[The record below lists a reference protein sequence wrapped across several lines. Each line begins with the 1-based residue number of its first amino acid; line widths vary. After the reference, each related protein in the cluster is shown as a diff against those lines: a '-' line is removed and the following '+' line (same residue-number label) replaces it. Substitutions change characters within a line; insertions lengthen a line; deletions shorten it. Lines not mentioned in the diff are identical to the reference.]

1 MPKPNSKS
9 VERTKYQ
16 KGEERWIQR
25 TQVNPAPYNPRVIG
39 EGAEKR
45 LKAKM
50 KTMGLLGTL
59 IWNERTGNLVSG
71 HQRLKQL
78 DSLEGYPARCVD
90 YEVRV
95 TVLDL
100 DDKTEIEAN
109 VFLNNPSTQGEWD
122 YEALAALNIDMGVS
136 FDAMGF
142 TSTDVDL
149 MFDGDSRFSE
159 LFRDTEEVAATKE
172 KIQEVREARKTSLD
186 DMKAKQSAEFY
197 FIVVC
202 QSEKAKTDLMKGIG
216 VPPYEEYI
224 NGALVARKLGVEV
237 DER

>member
-1 MPKPNSKS
+1 MPKPNKGI
-9 VERTKYQ
+9 ERTKFQ

-25 TQVNPAPYNPRVIG
+25 TQINPAPYNPRVIG

-78 DSLEGYPARCVD
+78 DSLEGYPAKCAD

-100 DDKTEIEAN
+100 DEKTEIEAN

-122 YEALAALNIDMGVS
+122 IEALGALNQDFGVS

-142 TSTDVDL
+142 TTTDVDL
-149 MFDGDSRFSE
+149 LFDGDSRFSE
-159 LFRDTEEVAATKE
+159 LFSDAEEVKATKE
-172 KIQEVREARKTSLD
+172 KIQEVREARDKSMTE
-186 DMKAKQSAEFY
+186 MKRAQSTEFY

-202 QSEKAKTDLMKGIG
+202 QSEKAKVDLMKAIG
-216 VPPYEEYI
+216 VPPLEEFI
-224 NGALVARKLGVEV
+224 NGALVARKLGVAV

>member
-1 MPKPNSKS
+1 MPKPSKGAPRRN
-9 VERTKYQ
+9 EYQ
-16 KGEERWIQR
+16 KGEEKWILR
-25 TQVNPAPYNPRVIG
+25 SAINPAPYNPRVIG

-45 LKAKM
+45 LKSKM

-78 DSLEGYPARCVD
+78 DSLEGYPAKCDD
-90 YEVRV
+90 YEIRV
-95 TVLDL
+95 TAVDV
-100 DDKTEIEAN
+100 DEKTEIEAN
-109 VFLNNPSTQGEWD
+109 VFLNNPSAQGEWD
-122 YEALAALNIDMGVS
+122 LDALAAINLDQGVS

-142 TSTDVDL
+142 TTTDVDL
-149 MFDGDSRFSE
+149 LFDGDSRFSE
-159 LFRDTEEVAATKE
+159 LFADTEDVAATKE
-172 KIQEVREARKTSLD
+172 QIKDVRDNRAKSLEE
-186 DMKAKQSAEFY
+186 MKMKQSAEFY

-202 QSEKAKTDLMKGIG
+202 QSEKAKVDLMKSIG

-224 NGALVARKLGVEV
+224 NGALVARKLGVTV